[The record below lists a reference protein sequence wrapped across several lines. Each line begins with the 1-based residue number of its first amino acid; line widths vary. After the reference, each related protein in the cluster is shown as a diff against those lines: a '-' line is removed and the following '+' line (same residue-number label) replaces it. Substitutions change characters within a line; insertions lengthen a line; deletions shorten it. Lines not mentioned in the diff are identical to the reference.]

1 MQRSA
6 TNRIAVPLPRQYLPC
21 QPNVFS
27 TIWIVIFRQL
37 YKCINIMKKDSNTPA
52 LVMKFPNITFTT
64 VLYVDAINGLLK
76 FKICVHT

>member
-1 MQRSA
+1 
-6 TNRIAVPLPRQYLPC
+6 
-21 QPNVFS
+21 
-27 TIWIVIFRQL
+27 
-37 YKCINIMKKDSNTPA
+37 MKKDSNTPA